1 MTVASVQD
9 RNQQAVEYLYVLR
22 SLATELERAM
32 QAIAQNRLSDL
43 EDSVANQQML
53 SSRLG
58 ELVRELC
65 VPLEADTAI
74 FKTNTDDDDQM
85 RQILTAS
92 AALQKL
98 NQRYAA
104 LLKHSSRSVALM
116 ASLFG
121 SFKGQFQEASGSRLK
136 HQTWSC
142 QM

>member
-22 SLATELERAM
+22 SLAAELERAM

-43 EDSVANQQML
+43 EDSVANQQTL
-53 SSRLG
+53 SNRLG
-58 ELVRELC
+58 ELVHELC
-65 VPLEADTAI
+65 IPLEADATV
-74 FKTNTDDDDQM
+74 FETSTDDDRM

-92 AALQKL
+92 TALQKL

-121 SFKGQFQEASGSRLK
+121 SFKGQFQEASGPRLK

>member
-58 ELVRELC
+58 ELVCELC
-65 VPLEADTAI
+65 VPLEADTAV
-74 FKTNTDDDDQM
+74 FQTDTDDDQM
-85 RQILTAS
+85 RQIFTAS

-116 ASLFG
+116 ASLFS

>member
-1 MTVASVQD
+1 MIAASVQD

-43 EDSVANQQML
+43 EDSVANQETL
-53 SSRLG
+53 SGRLD

-65 VPLEADTAI
+65 IPLEAGTPVFQTD
-74 FKTNTDDDDQM
+74 TDDDRM
-85 RQILTAS
+85 HQILRAS

-121 SFKGQFQEASGSRLK
+121 SFKGQFQEASGPRLK